1 MADLLEIKSLIED
14 QGKAWDAFNTKN
26 EERLVALEAL
36 AEDTAKKAGRPYGL
50 VGSDSGSRANTP
62 ELKALTGAV
71 RALLTGNQ
79 AKADELFIEAKAMSV
94 GSDPDGGYV
103 VNPLISVAM
112 TTVMAEISP
121 LYRLARK
128 IQMSAHAV
136 FEEPIDR
143 DDAEASWV
151 SEAQSRGE
159 TGTPQLGMFQLE
171 LQEIYAAPKVSQKLV
186 DTASLDVL
194 GWLNGKVGTAFAE
207 KEGNAYHNGNGVGL
221 PHGIL
226 QYTIA
231 ALPDSTRTWGEIEY
245 IATGAS
251 GAFKASTTSFNTA
264 DPLVDVVS
272 ALKAQYRNG
281 AVWLMNKKTAGAVRK
296 LKDAEGRHIWLD
308 SLVAGQP
315 STLLGYGVEID
326 ESMPDIAA
334 DSLSIAFGN
343 FARAYTIIEQ
353 PGAKFLTDPYTAKP
367 HVILYAYR
375 RVNAAVN
382 NSEAYK
388 LLKFATA

>member
-1 MADLLEIKSLIED
+1 MADLLEIKTLIED
-14 QGKAWDAFNTKN
+14 QGKAWEAFNTKN
-26 EERLVALEAL
+26 EERLSAVESMV
-36 AEDTAKKAGRPYGL
+36 EDVAKKAGRPF
-50 VGSDSGSRANTP
+50 ANEGHKASNP
-62 ELKALTGAV
+62 QELKALTGAV
-71 RALLTGNQ
+71 RALLAGNQ
-79 AKADELFIEAKAMSV
+79 AKADELFIEAKAMV
-94 GSDPDGGYV
+94 TTSDPDGGYI
-103 VNPLISVAM
+103 VNPLIADRM
-112 TTVMAEISP
+112 NAVMAEISP

-128 IQMSAHAV
+128 VQMGAHAV

-151 SEAQSRGE
+151 SESASRPD
-159 TGTPQLGMFQLE
+159 TNTPQLGMFQLE

-207 KEGNAYHNGNGVGL
+207 KEGTAYHVGNGVGL

-226 QYTIA
+226 AYTTA
-231 ALPDSTRTWGEIEY
+231 ALPDSSRTWGEVEY

-281 AVWLMNKKTAGAVRK
+281 AVWLMNKKTAGAVRQ
-296 LKDAEGRHIWLD
+296 LKDAQGRYIWLE

-315 STLLGYGVEID
+315 ATLLGYPVELD

-343 FARAYTIIEQ
+343 FSKAYTIIEQ

>member
-1 MADLLEIKSLIED
+1 MTDVAEIKSLIEE
-14 QGKAWDAFNTKN
+14 QGKAWEEFQEKNDA
-26 EERLVALEAL
+26 RILEL
-36 AEDTAKKAGRPYGL
+36 EKRAGRPFADEGNK
-50 VGSDSGSRANTP
+50 AAKP
-62 ELKALTGAV
+62 EERKALIGAV
-71 RALLTGNQ
+71 RALMSGNQ
-79 AKADELFIEAKAMSV
+79 AKADELFTEAKAMVTTS
-94 GSDPDGGYV
+94 GPDGGYV
-103 VNPLISVAM
+103 VNPLISDAM

-128 IQMSAHAV
+128 IKMGAHAV

-143 DDAEASWV
+143 DDAEANWV
-151 SEAQSRGE
+151 SEVASRPD
-159 TGTPQLGMFQLE
+159 TATPQLGMFQLE

-226 QYTIA
+226 QYTTT
-231 ALPDSTRTWGEIEY
+231 ALPDSSRTWGEVEY
-245 IATGAS
+245 IASGAS

-264 DPLVDVVS
+264 DPLVDIVS

-281 AVWLMNKKTAGAVRK
+281 AVWLMNKKTAGEVRK
-296 LKDAEGRHIWLD
+296 LKDAQGRHVWLD

-315 STLLGYGVEID
+315 ATLLGYGVEID
-326 ESMPDIAA
+326 ESMPDLAA

-382 NSEAYK
+382 NTEAYK